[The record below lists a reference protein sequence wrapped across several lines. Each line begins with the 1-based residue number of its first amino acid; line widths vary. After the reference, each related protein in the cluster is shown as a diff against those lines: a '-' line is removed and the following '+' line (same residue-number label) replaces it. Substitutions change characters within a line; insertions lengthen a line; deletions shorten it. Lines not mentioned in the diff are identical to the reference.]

1 MRAAPGPAASC
12 LKLSGGLCPVNSGVE
27 RLELLQW
34 IPNISAPPHEDS
46 WSLDFFI
53 LEKTSGPSVGL
64 TSLPL
69 TGPSIKS
76 IVPDYYSFTENEGI
90 RRSDSVKGPQLQRGH
105 GGLCAW
111 SATPSNRLP
120 WAWAPRAARDPG
132 GATQGQREK
141 GLVRRW
147 GVGGRVP
154 RSALPSVVGGSL

>member
-34 IPNISAPPHEDS
+34 ITNISAPPHEDS

-105 GGLCAW
+105 GASEHPLEPAALGLGAQG
-111 SATPSNRLP
+111 RQG
-120 WAWAPRAARDPG
+120 PRRRHPG
-132 GATQGQREK
+132 PK
-141 GLVRRW
+141 GEGPCPQV